1 VSSSDSIWWVDT
13 PWWERKS
20 LPLGFITLSFRQLT
34 TITVSF
40 VFAYIVSLPFQ
51 FPIAGFG
58 FGGRASVFCLIFG
71 VGYVISSRRIRMLP
85 VELQAVYLIRTRG
98 IGKLKEALRSRL
110 SPGKNQISSKAEPSP
125 IRLEMLVEDFRNP
138 IPLVVADRVKSVPD
152 DTRVLLM
159 LDGEVRA
166 DEPVSPRNPRYMLA
180 YVPLPK
186 DIGERTLTVKLAN
199 SEEPL
204 VSFSLSLVGKSRDVG
219 SSISKEE

>member
-1 VSSSDSIWWVDT
+1 MSESIWWADN

-34 TITVSF
+34 TIAVSF
-40 VFAYIVSLPFQ
+40 AVAYIVSLPFQ

-71 VGYVISSRRIRMLP
+71 VGYVISNRRIRMLP

-98 IGKLKEALRSRL
+98 IGKLKETLRSHL
-110 SPGKNQISSKAEPSP
+110 SPGKNQSSSKARPSL

-138 IPLVVADRVKSVPD
+138 IPLVVTDRVKSAAD
-152 DTRVLLM
+152 ETRVLLM
-159 LDGEVRA
+159 LDGEVRV
-166 DEPVSPRNPRYMLA
+166 DEALSPRNPRYMLA
-180 YVPLPK
+180 YVPLPQ

-199 SEEPL
+199 SKEPL
-204 VSFSLSLVGKSRDVG
+204 ASISLSLVGKSRDVSG
-219 SSISKEE
+219 LISKGE